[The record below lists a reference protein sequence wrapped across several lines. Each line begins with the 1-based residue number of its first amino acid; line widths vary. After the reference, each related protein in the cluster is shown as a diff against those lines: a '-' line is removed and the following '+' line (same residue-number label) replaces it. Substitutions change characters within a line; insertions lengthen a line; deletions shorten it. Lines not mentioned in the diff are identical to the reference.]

1 MRKSN
6 RKVSVTKR
14 VSAIVAAAVLAM
26 SMTVTAFA
34 TIPELQDA
42 QPANL
47 TVTADRSAH
56 TYTYWQM
63 FTGTWAE
70 EEGKVFLSDA
80 AFGSDINKAG
90 LIAYLKAN
98 YTSEINDI
106 YVNRAKKEGLIGA
119 TGKIADVK
127 NAVGNT
133 KWANSKYNID
143 YVFGAT
149 APTNAGEAAKRESWQ
164 VEDILDLFK
173 YFQSHF
179 NTVKESHPFIAGYES
194 NPYKSSETATYEK
207 DPMGRSDDHKVEIS
221 NGNLLIAHILE
232 KFVNGNGTAITAD
245 YNQTKTNTVANGYYL
260 ISEKDTGWNKG
271 GRNSSNSQRF
281 STMLKIVDRNITIS
295 PKIGTPTMEKKIA
308 ENIKNVR
315 SVGSNL
321 IGAYKDNP
329 KWNDAGDYSIGDD
342 VRFALFG
349 SMPENIDDY
358 THYFYQFKD
367 RLAKGFVKPAT
378 NDIKVEIG
386 KTNPVQKPSD
396 ADNAASN
403 RTFTGAT
410 DVTNKA
416 KISVTGGGNAPCS
429 IVVTFDDIKSL
440 GVDIDMDTVVR
451 VTYKAKMD
459 TDAVVGEY
467 GNTNGASLVYTHDL
481 NYDGSGITE
490 DNAGTRA
497 GEDNKEINTKANKK
511 TAVSET
517 LEDGV
522 TAFTYQISVLKVDG
536 ETNEN
541 LEGAMFT
548 LQAKNGAHNGLYV
561 KVNNEGKVIG
571 WTENAGEANY
581 LTTNEDGQIRVI
593 GLDDGAYEI
602 VEVKAPKGYNSLR
615 EAVPVTLKAGLN
627 DNGTYT
633 YIQDDGR
640 TAYLSFTKGA
650 GEGMAAVNK
659 ADGLYS
665 LTIANNKGI
674 ELPQTGGKGTMVI
687 YAASGLLLVAGTV
700 YVVKRKKEQD

>member
-47 TVTADRSAH
+47 TVTTDRSAH

-207 DPMGRSDDHKVEIS
+207 DPMGRNDDHKVEIS

-232 KFVNGNGTAITAD
+232 KFVNGNGTAITAN

-308 ENIKNVR
+308 ENIKSVR

-367 RLAKGFVKPAT
+367 RLAKGFVKPAVA
-378 NDIKVEIG
+378 DIKVEIG
-386 KTNPVQKPSD
+386 KTNPVQKPTD

-410 DVTNKA
+410 DVTSKA

-536 ETNEN
+536 ETNEK

-581 LTTNEDGQIRVI
+581 LTTDEDGQIRVI

-633 YIQDDGR
+633 YIQDNGR

-659 ADGLYS
+659 ANGLYS